1 MYGLGWIYDAYRG
14 RSCSLRSYKKT
25 SRVRANSGGRNR
37 SVDRATFNGPFLPHN
52 RRSAEEVS
60 FSEPFHQGAGMFST
74 MNALII
80 DDRWLWGRDTAEVSI
95 QDSSSLLSVEWEK

>member
-1 MYGLGWIYDAYRG
+1 
-14 RSCSLRSYKKT
+14 
-25 SRVRANSGGRNR
+25 
-37 SVDRATFNGPFLPHN
+37 
-52 RRSAEEVS
+52 
-60 FSEPFHQGAGMFST
+60 MFST